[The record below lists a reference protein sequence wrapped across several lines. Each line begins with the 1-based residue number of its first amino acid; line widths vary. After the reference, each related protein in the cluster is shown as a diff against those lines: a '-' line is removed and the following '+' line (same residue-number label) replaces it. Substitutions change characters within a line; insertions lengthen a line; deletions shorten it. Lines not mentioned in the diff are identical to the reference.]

1 LRIQNSGVRIQNKE
15 SVNLDDIIA
24 GRNPVREALR
34 AGRPIN
40 KIMIAE
46 GVLTGPLQEIFTTA
60 RDRRIPVQKVDRQ
73 RLEKFA
79 SGIAHQGV
87 LAFLAAKEY
96 VDVDDI
102 LAGISPGEAPFLIIL
117 DEISD
122 PHNLGAILRTA
133 DAAGAHGVVI
143 PRRRSAPLT
152 PTVAKSSAG
161 AIEYVRVARVANL
174 PQTIEGLKKKGLWI
188 VGAEAEGED
197 IFWDARLDGPLA
209 LVIGGEDKGLGR
221 LVKERCDSL
230 VRLPMSGR
238 VNSLNASVATALLSY
253 EVLRQR
259 RRALDHERV
268 SGS

>member
-1 LRIQNSGVRIQNKE
+1 
-15 SVNLDDIIA
+15 
-24 GRNPVREALR
+24 
-34 AGRPIN
+34 
-40 KIMIAE
+40 M
-46 GVLTGPLQEIFTTA
+46 
-60 RDRRIPVQKVDRQ
+60 QKVDRQ

-87 LAFLAAKEY
+87 VAFMAAKEY
-96 VDVDDI
+96 VDIDDI
-102 LAGISPGEAPFLIIL
+102 LAGVGAGEEPFLIIL

-161 AIEYVRVARVANL
+161 AIEYVKVARVANL
-174 PQTIEGLKKKGLWI
+174 PQAIEQLKKKGLWI
-188 VGAEAEGED
+188 AGAEADGKDLYWE
-197 IFWDARLDGPLA
+197 ARLDGPLG
-209 LVIGGEDKGLGR
+209 LVIGGEGKGLGR

-238 VNSLNASVATALLSY
+238 VNSLNASVAAALLVY

-259 RRALDHERV
+259 RKAFVNEGV
-268 SGS
+268 SRS